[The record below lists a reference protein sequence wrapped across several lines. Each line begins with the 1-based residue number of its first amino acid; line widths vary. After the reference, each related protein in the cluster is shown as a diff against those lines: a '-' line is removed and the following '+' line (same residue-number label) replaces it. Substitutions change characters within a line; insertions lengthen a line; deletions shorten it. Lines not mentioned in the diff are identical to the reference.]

1 MIVTYIANEQGSD
14 IGSKGVKGVKGFNAV
29 LPTGSDISAIGDIGV
44 LKLEFCSCPSM
55 VKVFSKIV
63 KSIFK
68 CSFFKGPTL
77 IFKKKF
83 KLKDSMNFSNYLC
96 TMENISKLPTIYIN
110 NNITFNAK

>member
-1 MIVTYIANEQGSD
+1 MFWLNRHLSAKQALNSKQSAKGYKRIIERFDKMTLVTYIANEQGSD

-77 IFKKKF
+77 IKT
-83 KLKDSMNFSNYLC
+83 NSN
-96 TMENISKLPTIYIN
+96 
-110 NNITFNAK
+110 